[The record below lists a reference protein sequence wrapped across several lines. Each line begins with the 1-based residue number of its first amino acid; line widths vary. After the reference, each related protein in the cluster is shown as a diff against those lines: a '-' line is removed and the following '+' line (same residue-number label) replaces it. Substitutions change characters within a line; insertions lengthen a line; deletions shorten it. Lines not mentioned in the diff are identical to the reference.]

1 MQDSRRPFRQQLALD
16 LATMPAP
23 SLAGFVPGANAE
35 AVAALSR
42 VADGSPG
49 ERQIFL
55 WGESGSGRTHLLR
68 ATMAAIA
75 GRGGRARYVSLA
87 GADAL
92 AEADADLDGLALDD
106 VHGLDAATQI
116 LAFRICNAFRARRA
130 ALLVAAD
137 APPAGLGL
145 RDDLA
150 TRLAWGLVFQLHPLG
165 EADRRSAVCAHAR
178 VRGLALSDE
187 LLDYVLA
194 RAPRD
199 IASLLALVDALDR
212 HSLGSRRAVG
222 IALAR
227 ELLEG
232 GPRT

>member
-16 LATMPAP
+16 LATSPAP
-23 SLAGFVPGANAE
+23 SLAGFVAGANAE

-42 VADGSPG
+42 VANGLSG

-55 WGESGSGRTHLLR
+55 WGEAGCGRTHLLR
-68 ATMAAIA
+68 ATMAALA
-75 GRGGRARYVSLA
+75 DRGGRVRYASLA
-87 GADAL
+87 GADRL

-106 VHGLDAATQI
+106 VRGLDDAGQV
-116 LAFRICNAFRARRA
+116 LAFRICNAFRARGA
-130 ALLVAAD
+130 ALLVTAD

-145 RDDLA
+145 REDLA
-150 TRLAWGLVFQLHPLG
+150 TRFAWGLVLQLHPLG
-165 EADRRSAVCAHAR
+165 EADRRSVVRAHAR
-178 VRGLALSDE
+178 SRGVALSDE
-187 LLDYVLA
+187 LLDYMLA
-194 RAPRD
+194 RVPRD
-199 IASLLALVDALDR
+199 LASLLALVDALDR